1 MQRNLTR
8 REQMLQREYDQHQR
22 LMMLGAIISLFI
34 GLIVLPI
41 LVGGN

>member
-1 MQRNLTR
+1 MERNLTY
-8 REQMLQREYDQHQR
+8 REQKLQREYDQHQR
-22 LMMLGAIISLFI
+22 LMMLGSLISLFI